1 MVFCAILRYSD
12 VGDELLKTLRQLF
25 SGRRGGFLKNTAALY
40 ILQFSS
46 YFFSFLTVPYLT
58 RVLDVEI
65 YGMLGVA
72 TALMVYFQLFLDFG
86 FLLYATAAISLRR
99 EDKAYISRLFTAIT
113 VAKLLFTAVAFGVLY
128 GMCSLV
134 DNYKGDFELYAFY
147 LLYTCINAFIPD
159 YIYRGLEQMK
169 VITIRTVCIKFF
181 FTVMIFVLVRSQSDY
196 LLVPILTAIGNAGA
210 LVGVYV
216 HMRRKVGVWFTHIH
230 LHEILEVVKKSSVF
244 FYSRIADAIYT
255 ASNTLI
261 LDFMDPTGV
270 TVGFYTSADKIVT
283 TAKNGLSPI
292 SDSLYPYMVKN
303 RDFKLVKKTLCLL
316 MPIIFVGCAVV
327 FIFAETFCT
336 VLFGQNYAGAAP
348 VLRAVMPIIVLTLPN
363 YILGFPTL
371 GAMGLAKHA
380 NLSIVYATAVHVVL
394 LVIMYWTIGFSMV
407 SLGLLTSF
415 TTFLIFLYRL
425 IVVFKNRR
433 LLLADGDAV

>member
-1 MVFCAILRYSD
+1 M
-12 VGDELLKTLRQLF
+12 KTLRQLF

-216 HMRRKVGVWFTHIH
+216 HMRRKVEMCIRDRQG
-230 LHEILEVVKKSSVF
+230 
-244 FYSRIADAIYT
+244 SRP
-255 ASNTLI
+255 N
-261 LDFMDPTGV
+261 
-270 TVGFYTSADKIVT
+270 
-283 TAKNGLSPI
+283 
-292 SDSLYPYMVKN
+292 SLPWT
-303 RDFKLVKKTLCLL
+303 RSL
-316 MPIIFVGCAVV
+316 MPNA
-327 FIFAETFCT
+327 
-336 VLFGQNYAGAAP
+336 FGMDGPVRSASIMAA
-348 VLRAVMPIIVLTLPN
+348 L
-363 YILGFPTL
+363 
-371 GAMGLAKHA
+371 
-380 NLSIVYATAVHVVL
+380 
-394 LVIMYWTIGFSMV
+394 
-407 SLGLLTSF
+407 
-415 TTFLIFLYRL
+415 
-425 IVVFKNRR
+425 
-433 LLLADGDAV
+433 